1 MKIIFIGL
9 FISLALLLW
18 AFTGFKMP
26 NLDLA
31 YSQNAPVYD
40 IYIYILSTMMVP
52 YEPFFIAI

>member
-40 IYIYILSTMMVP
+40 IYIFYLQ
-52 YEPFFIAI
+52 